1 MQLCKLF
8 VSFLLVFT
16 ATNIPQTLTET
27 SGLSSQ
33 HIQVTRTSSVPDE
46 SSPASQLA
54 LIGEL
59 NSGEDKLTNGGG
71 EKINGDV
78 FNSGSRNDKEDLKNQ
93 NGNESRN
100 KRFVR
105 SGIKEGDGPKV
116 VVPRIDSELDAFF
129 VTMAPEEEGQK
140 TSSISLG
147 LDYRIE
153 DFDSLV
159 RSEQQL

>member
-8 VSFLLVFT
+8 VSFLLVCT
-16 ATNIPQTLTET
+16 ATNIPLTLTET

-46 SSPASQLA
+46 SSPASHLA
-54 LIGEL
+54 LI
-59 NSGEDKLTNGGG
+59 GEDKLTNGGG

-78 FNSGSRNDKEDLKNQ
+78 FNSDSRNDKEDLKNR

-105 SGIKEGDGPKV
+105 SGIKEGGGPKV

-140 TSSISLG
+140 TSTISLG

>member
-1 MQLCKLF
+1 MRFLT
-8 VSFLLVFT
+8 VSLLLVFT
-16 ATNIPQTLTET
+16 ATNIPLTLTET

-46 SSPASQLA
+46 SSPASHLA
-54 LIGEL
+54 LI
-59 NSGEDKLTNGGG
+59 GEDKLTNGGG

-105 SGIKEGDGPKV
+105 SGIKEGDANNGPKV